1 MFRFFID
8 RPIFATVIALV
19 MTLAGV
25 ISAFLLPIA
34 QYPNIVPPTVQVTAV
49 YNGAD
54 AETVADTV
62 TLPLEQQINGV
73 EGMLYMSSTSTNS
86 GNSTIVV
93 TFEVGYDLDIAAVDV
108 LSRVQQAT
116 PQLPKAVQ
124 ALGVNVTKQATSL
137 NLVVSLTSP
146 NGEYDSGFLSN
157 YADIIVQ
164 PILQRV
170 DGVGSLTIFGLQQ
183 YAMRVWLDADKMS
196 QLGISSEDVVAAVQ
210 EQNLQAS
217 LGSIGAEP
225 SIGRPGTTL
234 AITALGRLSSTEDFN
249 NIIVRTEANGAIVRI
264 KDLGDVKLESYQYN
278 RTSTLNNGAVGTIG
292 IYQLPTANAFNVA
305 TDVREAMEKLRSQF
319 PPGLDYAVT
328 FDTTLFVSA
337 SLHDLVKTLIE
348 AGVLVLITIFV
359 FLQSFR
365 ATLIPMVAIPVS
377 IIATFAAMMAFGF
390 SINTLTLLGLVLA
403 IGLVV
408 DDSIIVVEN
417 VYRQLESGIKD
428 PRDAADAAMKEV
440 GGPIVATSSVLLAV
454 FIPAAMMPGITG
466 QLYNQFALT
475 IAFSIAFSM
484 INSLT
489 LTPALCGLLLRKPE
503 ETKFKPFVLFNKGFD
518 FVTHHY
524 ASFVRVL
531 CRHWYAMVAVFLLG
545 GGGVYHY
552 LTITP
557 TAFIPNEDQGYYFVI
572 FKLPPGAS
580 LLRTQATSTELLE
593 IVKRDSAVADVV
605 QINGLNFLTNAMQT
619 NSGLLIVVLKN
630 WDDRNAFTEN
640 LGAIIRRA
648 YLPLH
653 EVAEAS
659 VEVFPPPPIPG
670 LGSVGGFQLQLEAIG
685 GDNFHELS
693 QVGEQFLAEAAKR
706 PELARMATPFSD
718 SVPMISLDIDRTRAY
733 ALGISMND
741 VFNTLGQNLG
751 QAFIN
756 NFNSFGQVYN
766 VMIQSSAAD
775 RMQVIDI
782 LQLHVRNNQGEEV
795 PLASFAYPR
804 IKTATDNA
812 THYNLY
818 NTIQINGSTAP
829 GFGSGDSNIAIDEV
843 AKATLPEGYTYE
855 WTGTTYQEVLAGNLA
870 PIIFGLAL
878 VAIFLL
884 LAALYESWLLPLNV
898 LLAVTFAVLGAMI
911 ALHITHR
918 ALDVYAQIG
927 LVMLVGLAAK
937 NAILIVE
944 FAKVRA
950 DTGESV
956 IDAASEASRLRLRPI
971 MMTSFSFILGILP
984 LVVATGAGAQARHSI
999 GIVVL
1004 GGMLGSTLM
1013 DQLVVPSFFYM
1024 FYSMRR
1030 HFGVGVPEAPPGT
1043 VLPKHH

>member
-137 NLVVSLTSP
+137 NLVVSLTAP

-278 RTSTLNNGAVGTIG
+278 STSTLNNGATGTIG

-319 PPGLDYAVT
+319 PPGLEYEVT

-390 SINTLTLLGLVLA
+390 SINTLTLLGMVLA

-440 GGPIVATSSVLLAV
+440 GGPIVATSSVASSGGGSAEHRCSSCTAQCGKSGASTAPSCSRL
-454 FIPAAMMPGITG
+454 
-466 QLYNQFALT
+466 
-475 IAFSIAFSM
+475 SWRSM
-484 INSLT
+484 RAYGSNPS
-489 LTPALCGLLLRKPE
+489 TPCSTTSG
-503 ETKFKPFVLFNKGFD
+503 
-518 FVTHHY
+518 
-524 ASFVRVL
+524 
-531 CRHWYAMVAVFLLG
+531 MG
-545 GGGVYHY
+545 GGGGGRSMDSR
-552 LTITP
+552 
-557 TAFIPNEDQGYYFVI
+557 AGRDQ
-572 FKLPPGAS
+572 
-580 LLRTQATSTELLE
+580 
-593 IVKRDSAVADVV
+593 
-605 QINGLNFLTNAMQT
+605 
-619 NSGLLIVVLKN
+619 
-630 WDDRNAFTEN
+630 
-640 LGAIIRRA
+640 
-648 YLPLH
+648 
-653 EVAEAS
+653 
-659 VEVFPPPPIPG
+659 
-670 LGSVGGFQLQLEAIG
+670 
-685 GDNFHELS
+685 
-693 QVGEQFLAEAAKR
+693 
-706 PELARMATPFSD
+706 
-718 SVPMISLDIDRTRAY
+718 
-733 ALGISMND
+733 
-741 VFNTLGQNLG
+741 
-751 QAFIN
+751 
-756 NFNSFGQVYN
+756 
-766 VMIQSSAAD
+766 
-775 RMQVIDI
+775 
-782 LQLHVRNNQGEEV
+782 
-795 PLASFAYPR
+795 
-804 IKTATDNA
+804 
-812 THYNLY
+812 
-818 NTIQINGSTAP
+818 
-829 GFGSGDSNIAIDEV
+829 
-843 AKATLPEGYTYE
+843 
-855 WTGTTYQEVLAGNLA
+855 
-870 PIIFGLAL
+870 
-878 VAIFLL
+878 
-884 LAALYESWLLPLNV
+884 
-898 LLAVTFAVLGAMI
+898 
-911 ALHITHR
+911 
-918 ALDVYAQIG
+918 
-927 LVMLVGLAAK
+927 
-937 NAILIVE
+937 
-944 FAKVRA
+944 
-950 DTGESV
+950 
-956 IDAASEASRLRLRPI
+956 
-971 MMTSFSFILGILP
+971 
-984 LVVATGAGAQARHSI
+984 
-999 GIVVL
+999 
-1004 GGMLGSTLM
+1004 
-1013 DQLVVPSFFYM
+1013 
-1024 FYSMRR
+1024 
-1030 HFGVGVPEAPPGT
+1030 
-1043 VLPKHH
+1043 